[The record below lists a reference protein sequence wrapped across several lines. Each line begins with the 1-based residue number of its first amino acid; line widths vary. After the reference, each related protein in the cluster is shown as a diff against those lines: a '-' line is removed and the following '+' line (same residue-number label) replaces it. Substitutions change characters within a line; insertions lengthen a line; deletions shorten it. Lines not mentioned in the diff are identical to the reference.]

1 MRSRFKLG
9 TFLSLCITAAMASCG
24 SDEPASATTCG
35 NNVAEEGELC
45 DGADLKANACN
56 TVVSPTSSGILRCS
70 PTCIFDTAA
79 CVGGGA
85 GGQGGTGP
93 TP

>member
-1 MRSRFKLG
+1 MRSGFKLG

-35 NNVAEEGELC
+35 NQIREADELC
-45 DGADLKANACN
+45 DGPDLGGQRCD
-56 TVVSPTSSGILRCS
+56 TVVSPSSQGTLACAAN
-70 PTCIFDTAA
+70 CIFVTTG
-79 CVGGGA
+79 CSGGGQ